1 MSNEEKINMLKETAL
16 NKLKEVASK
25 SIDTIHEPNFAKHA
39 AEIIAKSKSSDI
51 ISIPVDAIYG
61 FYGMGYGAAMAD
73 IMLNLGFSEEDV
85 DEVTK
90 FSKRE

>member
-39 AEIIAKSKSSDI
+39 AEIITKSKNGETI
-51 ISIPVDAIYG
+51 LISVDAIYG
-61 FYGMGYGAAMAD
+61 LYGMGYGAAIAE
-73 IMLNLGFSEEDV
+73 IMSAFGFSKEDI
-85 DEVTK
+85 DEVIK

>member
-25 SIDTIHEPNFAKHA
+25 SIDTIHEPNFAKYA
-39 AEIIAKSKSSDI
+39 AEIITKSKNGETI
-51 ISIPVDAIYG
+51 LISVDAIYG
-61 FYGMGYGAAMAD
+61 LYGMGYGAAMAD
-73 IMLNLGFSEEDV
+73 IMLALGFSNEDV
-85 DEVTK
+85 DEVVK

>member
-39 AEIIAKSKSSDI
+39 AEIIAKSKSSDTI
-51 ISIPVDAIYG
+51 PIPVDAIYG

>member
-25 SIDTIHEPNFAKHA
+25 SIDTIHEPSFAKHA
-39 AEIIAKSKSSDI
+39 AEIITKSKNGNTI
-51 ISIPVDAIYG
+51 LLSIDAIYG
-61 FYGMGYGAAMAD
+61 LYGMGYGAAMAD
-73 IMLNLGFSEEDV
+73 IMLALGFSQEDI